1 MPNLTE
7 NLDHEAELLYEYL
20 YGGTRG
26 QLLLYSSTCLLSF
39 VGPILMLG
47 IVIFEMFGGDSQK
60 RTIVN
65 RLLSEI
71 LINTALWSILIGTT
85 RIARNVFGLLEF
97 DVAMFLRSLTMFLRI
112 SIYIFYN
119 LLTISRF
126 LFIVVWRRMRGVQ
139 DKFWMLFFIIA
150 TYSIA
155 FWSVI
160 YIYMFRG
167 HPNTGLLLSLAK
179 TSGQNGTSK
188 YRYYLSNF
196 VQRIINII

>member
-1 MPNLTE
+1 MQNLTE

-20 YGGTRG
+20 YGGTQG
-26 QLLLYSSTCLLSF
+26 QLLLHSSTFLFSF
-39 VGPILMLG
+39 VGPILMFG

-65 RLLSEI
+65 RILSEL
-71 LINTALWSILIGTT
+71 LIITALWSILVGTT

-97 DVAMFLRSLTMFLRI
+97 DAAMFLRLLTVFFRI

-139 DKFWMLFFIIA
+139 DKFWILLFNIA
-150 TYSIA
+150 TYSIS

-160 YIYMFRG
+160 CIYILG
-167 HPNTGLLLSLAK
+167 SDPNSGLLLSIAK
-179 TSGQNGTSK
+179 ISGQNGTSK
-188 YRYYLSNF
+188 YRY
-196 VQRIINII
+196 